1 MSIKPKLLTLA
12 VASAVLGGL
21 GSTGYVQAQQVVNSE
36 GTGQVLM
43 FPFYN
48 LENNSNTFMHISN
61 NTGENK
67 AIKVRFMEHKNSQ
80 VVLEFNAYLGPYDV
94 FPVALDAT
102 NVSGA
107 SVLTTDE
114 TCTVPELGTAN
125 PPYDGTQ
132 TELAD
137 GSTLRSQPFVPYLYD
152 TDAESTIVRTL
163 LGHAE
168 VIEMGVVSGDIDVS
182 KCSELRTSWSSGS
195 WASNSATGVT
205 SPTGGLS
212 GSSFFINPSL
222 AYSMS
227 IDVTAI
233 DGWAKS
239 GVNYHAGPGVNG
251 PLLSSGTTKATV
263 NGTTFDY
270 TAQTNGSILAMSAL
284 LASTSIMNEVQIE
297 SGLAAETD
305 WVVTFPTKKYL
316 TNGTT
321 AGAPFTKVYDS
332 TVVDNVACETLTLS
346 QFDRESESS
355 TGSGSFVPASSSSGV
370 AGNLCDSVSVLS
382 FASAGSALLVN
393 DTTSVGFPFQNGAAR
408 LVADQKLPADDNG
421 LVVNGLPVLGFA
433 GTRIVNGPMSY
444 GYTSKNV
451 THASHTVT
459 SGG

>member
-1 MSIKPKLLTLA
+1 MNMFKKTLLSTAVTTVVLA
-12 VASAVLGGL
+12 SPVYS
-21 GSTGYVQAQQVVNSE
+21 QQVVNTE

-61 NTGENK
+61 NTGDNK
-67 AIKVRFMEHKNSQ
+67 AIKVRFMEHKNSSI
-80 VVLEFNAYLGPYDV
+80 VLEFNAYLGPYDV
-94 FPVALDAT
+94 FPLALDAT
-102 NVSGA
+102 NASGA
-107 SVLTTDE
+107 SVLTTDD

-125 PPYDGTQ
+125 GDYNGTQ
-132 TELAD
+132 SVLAD
-137 GSTLRSQPFVPYLYD
+137 GSTLRSQPFVPYLYN
-152 TDAESTIVRTL
+152 TDAESTIGRTL

-168 VIEMGVVSGDIDVS
+168 VIEMGVVSEDIDVS
-182 KCSELRTSWSSGS
+182 KCSELRTLWSSGT
-195 WASNSATGVT
+195 WASNSSTNVT

-239 GVNYHAGPGVNG
+239 GVNYHKSPGTG
-251 PLLSSGTTKATV
+251 SPALGEGTTKATV

-270 TAQTNGSILAMSAL
+270 TAQTNGSILATSAL
-284 LASTSIMNEVQIE
+284 LASNSIMNEVQVE
-297 SGLAAETD
+297 SGLAAQTD

-316 TNGTT
+316 TSGTT

-332 TVVDNVACETLTLS
+332 TKEANVACESLTLS

-355 TGSGSFVPASSSSGV
+355 TGSGSFVPASSGTGV
-370 AGNLCDSVSVLS
+370 EGDLCDTVSVLS
-382 FASAGSALLVN
+382 FSSTGSALLVN
-393 DTTSVGFPFQNGAAR
+393 DTTTVGFPFQNGAAR
-408 LVADQKLPADDNG
+408 LVADQVLPADDNG

>member
-1 MSIKPKLLTLA
+1 MNTFKKTLLST
-12 VASAVLGGL
+12 AVL
-21 GSTGYVQAQQVVNSE
+21 STLVAPVYAQQTINNQ

-48 LENNSNTFMHISN
+48 LENNSNTYMHVIN
-61 NTGENK
+61 NTGDNK
-67 AIKVRFMEHKNSQ
+67 AVKVRFMEHKNSV

-102 NVSGA
+102 NASGA

-125 PPYDGTQ
+125 GNYSGTK
-132 TELAD
+132 TTLAD
-137 GSTLRSQPFVPYLYD
+137 GSTLRSQPFVPYLYE
-152 TDAESTIVRTL
+152 TETEGTVGRTL

-168 VIEMGVVSGDIDVS
+168 VIEMGVVDSSVDVS
-182 KCSELRTSWSSGS
+182 KCSDLRTLWSTGS
-195 WASNSATGVT
+195 WATNSATNVT
-205 SPTGGLS
+205 SPTGGLTGAS
-212 GSSFFINPSL
+212 IFINPSL

-239 GVNYHAGPGVNG
+239 GVNYHKGPGTGN
-251 PLLSSGTTKATV
+251 PALNQGTTKATV

-270 TAQTNGSILAMSAL
+270 TAQTNGSVLATSAL
-284 LASTSIMNEVQIE
+284 LAANAITNEVQIE
-297 SGLAAETD
+297 SGLAAQTD

-332 TVVDNVACETLTLS
+332 TKLANVACESMTLS
-346 QFDRESESS
+346 QFDRESES
-355 TGSGSFVPASSSSGV
+355 TTNTGSFVPATASSGV
-370 AGNLCDSVSVLS
+370 AGNLCDTVSVMS
-382 FASAGSALLVN
+382 FAASGSALLAN
-393 DTTSVGFPFQNGAAR
+393 DTTTVGFPFQNGSAR
-408 LVADQKLPADDNG
+408 LVSDQKLPADDNG
-421 LVVNGLPVLGFA
+421 VVVTGLPVVAFA
-433 GTRIVNGPMSY
+433 GTRIVNGAMSY
-444 GYTSKNV
+444 GY
-451 THASHTVT
+451 ARSHVSNTVT

>member
-1 MSIKPKLLTLA
+1 MNLFKKTLLSTAVTTLA
-12 VASAVLGGL
+12 LTSSVH
-21 GSTGYVQAQQVVNSE
+21 AQQVINTE

-61 NTGENK
+61 NTGDNK

-102 NVSGA
+102 NAAGA
-107 SVLTTDE
+107 SVLTTDSG
-114 TCTVPELGTAN
+114 CTVPELGSSN
-125 PPYDGTQ
+125 PPYNGTQ

-137 GSTLRSQPFVPYLYD
+137 GSILRSQPFVPYLYE
-152 TDAESTIVRTL
+152 TDAEGTIGRTL

-168 VIEMGVVSGDIDVS
+168 VIEMGVVSSDIDVS
-182 KCSELRTSWSSGS
+182 KCSELRTLWSSGAWS
-195 WASNSATGVT
+195 TDPSTNVT

-212 GSSFFINPSL
+212 GASFFINPNL

-227 IDVTAI
+227 IDVTAV
-233 DGWAKS
+233 DGWAKA
-239 GVNYHAGPGVNG
+239 GVNYHKAPGASG
-251 PLLSSGTTKATV
+251 PLLSGGSPKATV
-263 NGTTFDY
+263 NGTTYDY
-270 TAQTNGSILAMSAL
+270 TGQANGSVLATSAL
-284 LASTSIMNEVQIE
+284 LASDSIMNEVQIE
-297 SGLAAETD
+297 SGLAAQTD

-321 AGAPFTKVYDS
+321 AGAPFTKVYDG
-332 TVVDNVACETLTLS
+332 TKEANVACESMTLS
-346 QFDRESESS
+346 QFDREAESS
-355 TGSGSFVPASSSSGV
+355 TGAGSFVPASSSTGV
-370 AGNLCDSVSVLS
+370 AGTLCDAVTIIS
-382 FASAGSALLVN
+382 FASSGSAVLAN
-393 DTTSVGFPFQNGAAR
+393 DTTPVGFPFQNGAAR
-408 LVADQKLPADDNG
+408 LVADQVLPADDNG
-421 LVVNGLPVLGFA
+421 LVVTGLPVLGFA

-444 GYTSKNV
+444 GYTREHV